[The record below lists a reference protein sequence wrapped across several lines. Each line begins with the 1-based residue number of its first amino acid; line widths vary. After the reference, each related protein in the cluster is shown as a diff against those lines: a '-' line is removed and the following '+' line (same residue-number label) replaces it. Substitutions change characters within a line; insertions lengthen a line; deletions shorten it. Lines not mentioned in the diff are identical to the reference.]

1 MIDSAAQLKED
12 MLNQSESSATRL
24 DSTTSI
30 PSSLD
35 SDLAGIF
42 EFVAF
47 V

>member
-1 MIDSAAQLKED
+1 MIGSAAQLKED
-12 MLNQSESSATRL
+12 MLNQSESSATLL
-24 DSTTSI
+24 DSTTTM

-35 SDLAGIF
+35 SDLVGIF